1 MWLSTPK
8 EGEDRVYHRAGEGTC
23 LLCAKDGE
31 LEHRLEPDRGIKGTR
46 VRSLGYKE
54 MRTERSALW
63 DVINITWVGSLK
75 GIKLIL

>member
-31 LEHRLEPDRGIKGTR
+31 PEHRLEPDRGIKGTR

-54 MRTERSALW
+54 MRKISTLGCYKYYLGGES
-63 DVINITWVGSLK
+63 
-75 GIKLIL
+75 